1 MKMDDMLYSRRS
13 IRKYLEKQVPREKI
27 EQIID
32 AGRMS
37 PSAKN
42 RQPWQY
48 IVLGGQ
54 SKSEFLDYLQKASL

>member
-1 MKMDDMLYSRRS
+1 MNDAIHNRKS
-13 IRKYLEKQVPREKI
+13 IRKYLDKQIPKDLI

-32 AGRMS
+32 AARRA

-48 IVLGGQ
+48 IVFGGH
-54 SKSEFLDYLQKASL
+54 KKTEFL